1 MMKWRKDANMKYTEM
16 CIFIDQHVSQLN
28 DPNCPPELANTIYNY
43 LWLLV
48 KALAIKK
55 RMFNS
60 FQDYDGYSFYA
71 ANRLYFALKRNLEN
85 QGKVIKG
92 KEIKPI
98 KSCLNYTKALLYPMK
113 IEYLKEEY
121 DAGKTEEE
129 IAKRFDTFRFKQQ
142 LKESAWGEQGG
153 KDQFT
158 LWVQDTFQN
167 FSKSVDNVLK
177 RAPFAPDTLD
187 YKKLKISIFM
197 NVLANLKANKSIN
210 AEPVTVL
217 LWKLPKSTSNY
228 IKLFLKEL
236 GTDLKQVIMESYSES
251 LIDDVTLETML
262 ANPEGEF
269 INHEE

>member
-1 MMKWRKDANMKYTEM
+1 MMQWRKDANMKYTDM

-142 LKESAWGEQGG
+142 LKESMWGEQGG

-187 YKKLKISIFM
+187 YKKLKISIAIGKIVWYNFEDLGKYNCNGVMEKICFM
-197 NVLANLKANKSIN
+197 HILCMKISF
-210 AEPVTVL
+210 
-217 LWKLPKSTSNY
+217 
-228 IKLFLKEL
+228 FLKIYTKIEYL
-236 GTDLKQVIMESYSES
+236 YK
-251 LIDDVTLETML
+251 
-262 ANPEGEF
+262 
-269 INHEE
+269 

>member
-1 MMKWRKDANMKYTEM
+1 
-16 CIFIDQHVSQLN
+16 
-28 DPNCPPELANTIYNY
+28 
-43 LWLLV
+43 
-48 KALAIKK
+48 
-55 RMFNS
+55 
-60 FQDYDGYSFYA
+60 
-71 ANRLYFALKRNLEN
+71 
-85 QGKVIKG
+85 
-92 KEIKPI
+92 
-98 KSCLNYTKALLYPMK
+98 MK

-129 IAKRFDTFRFKQQ
+129 IAKRFDTFMFKQQ
-142 LKESAWGEQGG
+142 LKESMWGGQGG
-153 KDQFT
+153 KDQFNF
-158 LWVQDTFQN
+158 WVQDTFQN

-251 LIDDVTLETML
+251 LIDDATLETML
-262 ANPEGEF
+262 SNPEGEF